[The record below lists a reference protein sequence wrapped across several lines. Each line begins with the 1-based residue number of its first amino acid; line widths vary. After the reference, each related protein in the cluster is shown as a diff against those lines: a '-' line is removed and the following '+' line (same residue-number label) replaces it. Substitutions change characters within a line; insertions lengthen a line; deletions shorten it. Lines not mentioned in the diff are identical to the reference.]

1 MAFMDI
7 GGIFGNTKNVQ
18 HIKCAKI
25 SSMKATNI
33 TIKVE
38 SGLAHEAKVF
48 AARHGVSLSR
58 LVAEQLEKL
67 VREDQAFM
75 AARRRAL
82 HGLKKGFDLAW
93 EAPASREELHDR
105 ESLR

>member
-1 MAFMDI
+1 
-7 GGIFGNTKNVQ
+7 
-18 HIKCAKI
+18 
-25 SSMKATNI
+25 MKATNI

-38 SGLAHEAKVF
+38 SSLAQEAKVF

-58 LVAEQLEKL
+58 LVAQQLEKL

-82 HGLKKGFDLAW
+82 RGLKKGFDLGW